1 MSHKTQENQKEIEE
15 MIKEIESLPA
25 ALSSFQSKAITSMTF
40 AMLIKLRSQRN
51 LDKLLE
57 YLRSHKE
64 EIRSSQLRCM
74 TKLNQVTRASTCNIC
89 SGNSQRF
96 FSDSKI
102 LMRESECRAIL
113 GECETAWR
121 GVVDILDL
129 LDDYTD
135 EVKKSYKEKLNN
147 EHFDSLQAMSDTHKL
162 SALFQRCPKLSTCDT
177 EHVARVCERMISILT
192 PSYAKFIAGT
202 IQNKSQ
208 PLIFQILH
216 GIGSLIV
223 HAGKAIV
230 DHAHN
235 IARGVGHLLK
245 GLTPAT
251 NAEAQKKPQQK
262 PAQSQ
267 GLRKNRDRWALSARD
282 GPQSTQQKK
291 KLTIRN
297 KSKRSGVGNIG
308 SHKQTKQAK
317 KIVSKRSVTERS
329 ISKRSVSQG
338 SVSKRSV
345 SQGSISQ
352 KSVTNR
358 LTPQPTSTSQSSPRS
373 QSRTTDQTH
382 RSSKPKKSSKRKGRL
397 LFLKLTQKVS
407 EMMPQMFSL
416 QTGRD
421 IQVSR
426 MDCPNCPSFDANDSP

>member
-1 MSHKTQENQKEIEE
+1 MKRFLVLWLLMASCLPAGLLCQKACANKNPMLEKLRGAGVKIYTSPRQNQNFCRNEWGSYGTCCEAGSAASAMSHKTQENQKEIEE

-282 GPQSTQQKK
+282 GPQST
-291 KLTIRN
+291 
-297 KSKRSGVGNIG
+297 
-308 SHKQTKQAK
+308 
-317 KIVSKRSVTERS
+317 
-329 ISKRSVSQG
+329 
-338 SVSKRSV
+338 
-345 SQGSISQ
+345 
-352 KSVTNR
+352 
-358 LTPQPTSTSQSSPRS
+358 
-373 QSRTTDQTH
+373 
-382 RSSKPKKSSKRKGRL
+382 
-397 LFLKLTQKVS
+397 
-407 EMMPQMFSL
+407 
-416 QTGRD
+416 
-421 IQVSR
+421 
-426 MDCPNCPSFDANDSP
+426 